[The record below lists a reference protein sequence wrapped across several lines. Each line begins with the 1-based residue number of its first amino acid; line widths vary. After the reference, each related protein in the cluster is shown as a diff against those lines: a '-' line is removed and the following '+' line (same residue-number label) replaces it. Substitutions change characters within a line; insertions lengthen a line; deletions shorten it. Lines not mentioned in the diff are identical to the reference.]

1 MSDPE
6 FSLVVPA
13 FNSARYLPSNVDRI
27 RAFYERASIDGEVIV
42 ADDGSTDGT
51 PDSIVESARVRV
63 LRLPHGGKGAA
74 LRAGMAATTG
84 ELCGFTDA
92 DLPYGVGPLPLAIT
106 YIRDRRYHAV
116 IGDRTLPGSTYAST
130 GFLRSAVSEVASFL
144 FRTLV
149 TGGIYDTQCGFK
161 VFRGDVGR
169 EVFRLSRT
177 NGFAIDVEVIY
188 LLLKYRLDVKRIP
201 VRLERNEPSSVRVIR
216 DSLAAFRD
224 IATIRGTWA
233 TGRYRTPLLHDVLQ
247 AELLRDVSEAAGGV
261 QEASPTT
268 MSSNSAVSPR
278 VPPGSR

>member
-1 MSDPE
+1 MSEPE
-6 FSLVVPA
+6 FSLVIPA
-13 FNSARYLPSNVDRI
+13 FNSARYLSTNVDRV
-27 RAFYERASIDGEVIV
+27 RAFYERVGIDGEVIV

-51 PDSIVESARVRV
+51 AESITETARVRV

-84 ELCGFTDA
+84 TLCGFTDA
-92 DLPYGVGPLPLAIT
+92 DLPYGVDPLPLAIR
-106 YIRDRRYHAV
+106 YVHERRYHAV

-169 EVFRLSRT
+169 EVFRLTRT

-216 DSLAAFRD
+216 DSLSAVRD
-224 IATIRGTWA
+224 IATIRGNWA
-233 TGRYRTPLLHDVLQ
+233 TGRYRTPLLHDLLQ
-247 AELLRDVSEAAGGV
+247 AELLRDVTEAAGAA
-261 QEASPTT
+261 QEPSSTR
-268 MSSNSAVSPR
+268 MSSNSAVSPS